1 MGVHLHELD
10 NVFFEFIIRK
20 IQKDPSFTEDE
31 MERAFD
37 YFFALEDAIEIGS
50 YNVVI
55 ALMQS
60 ERPIPP
66 KLLPLVAELLINNS
80 QKQLEPGR
88 RKIFSR
94 FDRMMMFLEMKFVIK
109 NGRKSSEVFEEFAS
123 KYGNKDSEPGPR
135 FFQRLMEEF
144 EEHPIAKNINPDAM
158 KDFDW
163 TKTPGVFVRT

>member
-1 MGVHLHELD
+1 MGAYLTELD
-10 NVFFEFIIRK
+10 KVFFEFMIRK
-20 IQKDPSFTEDE
+20 IQKDPSLSEDE
-31 MERAFD
+31 LERAFD
-37 YFFALEDAIEIGS
+37 YFSALEDAIEIGS

-80 QKQLEPGR
+80 QKQIAPGR
-88 RKIFSR
+88 RKFFPR
-94 FDRMMMFLEMKFVIK
+94 FDRMMIFLEMRLAIK
-109 NGRKSSEVFEEFAS
+109 NGCKRSKVFEDFAS
-123 KYGNKDSEPGPR
+123 KYGNKDGEPGIK

-144 EEHPIAKNINPDAM
+144 EQHPIAKNTNPDVM
-158 KDFDW
+158 KDLDW